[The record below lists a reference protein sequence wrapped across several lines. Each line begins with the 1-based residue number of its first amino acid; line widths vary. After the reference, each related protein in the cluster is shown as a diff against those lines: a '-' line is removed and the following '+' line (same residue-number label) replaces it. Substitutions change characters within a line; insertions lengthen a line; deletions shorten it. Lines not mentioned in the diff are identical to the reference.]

1 MGFTF
6 APFFIL
12 KFEIMKG
19 NFSELIQSNT
29 PVLVDFYA
37 DWCQPC
43 RIQSPILQ
51 EIAREMDGKVRVIKI
66 NVDQNQEVSGKYQVQ
81 SIPTL
86 MLFRKGEVKWRQAG
100 VTPKVKIMSVIH
112 QILRS

>member
-1 MGFTF
+1 
-6 APFFIL
+6 
-12 KFEIMKG
+12 MKG

-100 VTPKVKIMSVIH
+100 VTPKVNIMSVIH